1 MILRRWLASLRRRLR
16 GAAAARELDDELTTH
31 LEMAV
36 EENLARGMSEREA
49 TRAAHRDLGVVSAVK
64 EAHRQADG
72 LYWLDTLLQ
81 DLRYGVRMVLKHPGF
96 SATAIVVL
104 ALGIGA
110 NIAIFSIINAMLLKP
125 LPIHRSG
132 ELVGVYVE
140 RTTAPGGYRAFSYPN
155 FQDLREQAAAFAN
168 LAAHSLTL
176 VGIGDGEATRRV
188 WADAVTANYFETFG
202 VPLALGRAFTAA
214 EEQPGANLPV
224 AIVSHDYW
232 VREGRRPDVLGETIL
247 VNAEPLTIVG
257 VAAAGFSGSSVLF
270 VPEVWL
276 PLGQYGTVATGTFGA
291 TSRPLRER
299 DNYTLMVKGRL
310 RPGHSVESV
319 APELEAIAARLSRAY
334 PATNEDW
341 TLRAAPLP
349 RLFISTGPTTDGE
362 FAALSALVLG
372 MAVVVLLIACLNLAN
387 MLLARGASRRREMAI
402 RLSLGGG
409 RGRVVRQLLT
419 EGFVLSVGGGAV
431 GLVVAVWTAGA
442 LVGSIESV
450 LPLAVSVPGIGVDWR
465 VLLGTLGFCLL
476 GTLLFGLGPAWQMT
490 RGDIVGD
497 LKQKQQSNPEPR
509 RGRGLPAPRDLL
521 IVGQV
526 ALSLALLTAG
536 GLFLRGAVAA
546 SSADLGFAFERGLL
560 LETDP
565 SLAGY
570 DEVQGRTVYRD
581 LLPRLRALPGVDTVS
596 MASMVPFGSFSESR
610 EVVPVGADDQ
620 GARAASFTLVA
631 DDYFRALGLSMLR
644 GREFTRA
651 EAEGGSGSATVIVD
665 ETLARALWPNADPLG
680 QVVRLRQRNGELGDV
695 TVVGVAP
702 GRRSRISD
710 QQPTPHFYLPA
721 GAEYRANMNV
731 HVRLAEPGRAAANA
745 MLQQVR
751 QAVHGF
757 DARLPILSLQT
768 LEDFR
773 AASIALWAVQA
784 NASVFSTF
792 GGLALFLAVVG
803 LYGVRSYVVSQRTR
817 EIGLRMAL
825 GAERAD
831 VLWLVLREGL
841 VMTGAG
847 LLFGVLLSVATA
859 RLLAGLLYEVRT
871 FDPLVFALA
880 PMLLAGSVLLAS
892 YLPARRAT
900 RISPMEAL
908 RQE

>member
-1 MILRRWLASLRRRLR
+1 M
-16 GAAAARELDDELTTH
+16 
-31 LEMAV
+31 
-36 EENLARGMSEREA
+36 
-49 TRAAHRDLGVVSAVK
+49 
-64 EAHRQADG
+64 
-72 LYWLDTLLQ
+72 
-81 DLRYGVRMVLKHPGF
+81 KHPGF
-96 SATAIVVL
+96 SATAIIVL

-110 NIAIFSIINAMLLKP
+110 NTAIFSIINAILLKP
-125 LPIHRSG
+125 LPIHRPG

-140 RTTAPGGYRAFSYPN
+140 RTIAPGGYRPFSYPN
-155 FQDLREQAAAFAN
+155 FEDLREQAAAFAN
-168 LAAHSLTL
+168 LAAHNLTL
-176 VGIGDGEATRRV
+176 VGVGDGEATRRV

-202 VPLALGRAFTAA
+202 VPLALGRTFTAA

-232 VREGRRPDVLGETIL
+232 VREGRRPDMLGETIL

-257 VAAAGFSGSSVLF
+257 VAAAGFTGSSVLF
-270 VPEVWL
+270 RPEVWL
-276 PLGQYGTVATGTFGA
+276 PLGLYGTVATDIAGTP
-291 TSRPLRER
+291 SRSLRER
-299 DNYTLMVKGRL
+299 NNYRLTVKGRL
-310 RPGHSVESV
+310 GPGHSVESI

-349 RLFISTGPTTDGE
+349 RLDVPTRPATDGQ

-372 MAVVVLLIACLNLAN
+372 MAGVVLLIACLNLAN

-419 EGFVLSVGGGAV
+419 EGFVLSVGGGVV
-431 GLVVAVWTAGA
+431 GLVVAVWAAGA
-442 LVGSIESV
+442 LARSIESV
-450 LPLAVSVPGIGVDWR
+450 LPFAVAVSGIGVDWR

-476 GTLLFGLGPAWQMT
+476 GTLFFGLGPAWQMT

-497 LKQKQQSNPEPR
+497 LKQRSNPEPR
-509 RGRGLPAPRDLL
+509 RGRGLPAARDLL

-546 SSADLGFAFERGLL
+546 SSADPGFAFERGLL

-581 LLPRLRALPGVDTVS
+581 LLPRLRALPGVDAVS
-596 MASMVPFGSFSESR
+596 MASMVPFGSFSEGR
-610 EVVPVGADDQ
+610 MAVPVGAGDQ
-620 GARAASFTLVA
+620 GERAASFTLVA

-651 EAEGGSGSATVIVD
+651 ETEGGSGSPAVIVD
-665 ETLARALWPNADPLG
+665 ETLAGALWPNADPLG
-680 QVVRLRQRNGELGDV
+680 QAVRLRQRNGELGDV
-695 TVVGVAP
+695 LTVVGVAP
-702 GRRSRISD
+702 GRRSRIFD
-710 QQPTPHFYLPA
+710 QQPTPHVYLPA
-721 GAEYRANMNV
+721 GAEYRANMNL
-731 HVRLAEPGRAAANA
+731 HVRLAEPGRAAAIA

-751 QAVHGF
+751 QAVRGF
-757 DARLPILSLQT
+757 DARLPVLSLQT

-773 AASIALWAVQA
+773 AASAGLWAVQA
-784 NASVFSTF
+784 GAAVFSTF

-803 LYGVRSYVVSQRTR
+803 LYGVKSYVVSQRTR

-825 GAERAD
+825 GAQRGG
-831 VLWLVLREGL
+831 VLWLVLRQGL

-847 LLFGVLLSVATA
+847 LLFGALLSVATA

-880 PMLLAGSVLLAS
+880 PMLLAGSALLAS
-892 YLPARRAT
+892 WLPARRAA
-900 RISPMEAL
+900 RVSPMEAL

>member
-1 MILRRWLASLRRRLR
+1 MVSFLSRLR
-16 GAAAARELDDELTTH
+16 FRLRALFNRRHDQEIREELEFHIEQLAEQHRRSGLGQDEALAASRRQFGNLTRIQEQSH
-31 LEMAV
+31 DVFAFRHV
-36 EENLARGMSEREA
+36 E
-49 TRAAHRDLGVVSAVK
+49 DLLK
-64 EAHRQADG
+64 
-72 LYWLDTLLQ
+72 

-110 NIAIFSIINAMLLKP
+110 NSAIFSIINAMLLKP
-125 LPIHRSG
+125 LPIHRPG
-132 ELVGVYVE
+132 EVVGVYVE
-140 RTTAPGGYRAFSYPN
+140 RMTAPAGFRSFSYPN
-155 FQDLREQAAAFAN
+155 FQNLREQAGAFAN
-168 LAAHSLTL
+168 LAAHNNMTL

-188 WADAVTANYFETFG
+188 WADVVTANYFETFG

-224 AIVSHDYW
+224 AIVGHDYW

-257 VAAAGFSGSSVLF
+257 VAAAGFTGSSVLPR
-270 VPEVWL
+270 PEVWL
-276 PLGQYGTVATGTFGA
+276 PLGLYGGTVGA
-291 TSRPLRER
+291 DPGGAPSRSLRER
-299 DNYTLMVKGRL
+299 DNHTLMVKGRL
-310 RPGHSVESV
+310 GPGHSVESV

-349 RLFISTGPTTDGE
+349 RLNVSTRPTTDGQ
-362 FAALSALVLG
+362 FGALSALVLG
-372 MAVVVLLIACLNLAN
+372 MAGVVLLIACLNLAN
-387 MLLARGASRRREMAI
+387 MLLARGVSRRREMAI

-431 GLVVAVWTAGA
+431 GLVVAVWAADA

-450 LPLAVSVPGIGVDWR
+450 FPFGVAVDIGVDWR

-476 GTLLFGLGPAWQMT
+476 GTLFFGLGPAWQMT
-490 RGDIVGD
+490 RAAFVGD
-497 LKQKQQSNPEPR
+497 LKQLSNPEPR
-509 RGRGLPAPRDLL
+509 RGRGLAAPRDLL

-546 SSADLGFAFERGLL
+546 SSADPGFAFERGLL

-581 LLPRLRALPGVDTVS
+581 LLPRLRALPGVDAVS
-596 MASMVPFGSFSESR
+596 MASRVPFGASRESR
-610 EVVPVGADDQ
+610 EVVPAGADDQ
-620 GARAASFTLVA
+620 GARAALVILVA

-644 GREFTRA
+644 GREFTRG
-651 EAEGGSGSATVIVD
+651 ETEGGSGSAAVIVD

-702 GRRSRISD
+702 GRRSQIFD

-721 GAEYRANMNV
+721 GAEYRANMHV
-731 HVRLAEPGRAAANA
+731 HVRLAEPGREAANA

-751 QAVHGF
+751 QAVRGF

-773 AASIALWAVQA
+773 AASADLWAMQA
-784 NASVFSTF
+784 GASVFSTF

-803 LYGVRSYVVSQRTR
+803 LYGVKSYVVSQRTR

-831 VLWLVLREGL
+831 VLWLVLRKGL

-847 LLFGVLLSVATA
+847 LLLGVFLSVATA
-859 RLLAGLLYEVRT
+859 RLLASLLYEVRT
-871 FDPLVFALA
+871 FDPLVFVLA
-880 PMLLAGSVLLAS
+880 PILLAGSVLLAS
-892 YLPARRAT
+892 YLPARRAA
-900 RISPMEAL
+900 RVSPMEAL

>member
-1 MILRRWLASLRRRLR
+1 MSRLR
-16 GAAAARELDDELTTH
+16 DSAVRLVNLFRRERIERELDAELQAY
-31 LEMAV
+31 LELDV
-36 EENLARGMSEREA
+36 EENIRRGMAPREARRTVLARLGGVEVVKDQC
-49 TRAAHRDLGVVSAVK
+49 RDVQRFRVAEDLW
-64 EAHRQADG
+64 R
-72 LYWLDTLLQ
+72 

-96 SATAIVVL
+96 SATAIIVL

-110 NIAIFSIINAMLLKP
+110 NTAIFSIINAMLLKP
-125 LPIHRSG
+125 LPIHRPG

-168 LAAHSLTL
+168 LAAHNLTL
-176 VGIGDGEATRRV
+176 VGIGDGKATRRV

-257 VAAAGFSGSSVLF
+257 VAAAGFTGSSVLF
-270 VPEVWL
+270 RPEVWL
-276 PLGQYGTVATGTFGA
+276 PLGLYGTVATDIAGTPGG
-291 TSRPLRER
+291 SLRER
-299 DNYTLMVKGRL
+299 DNYMLMAKGRL
-310 RPGHSVESV
+310 GPGHSFESV
-319 APELEAIAARLSRAY
+319 GPELEAIAARLSRAY

-349 RLFISTGPTTDGE
+349 RLIMSTSRPTTDGQ

-372 MAVVVLLIACLNLAN
+372 MAGVVLLIACLNLAN

-419 EGFVLSVGGGAV
+419 EGFVLSIGGGAV
-431 GLVVAVWTAGA
+431 RLVVAVWAAGA
-442 LVGSIESV
+442 LVRSIESV
-450 LPLAVSVPGIGVDWR
+450 LPFGVAFGIGLDWR

-476 GTLLFGLGPAWQMT
+476 GTLFFGLGPAWQMT
-490 RGDIVGD
+490 GGDIVGD
-497 LKQKQQSNPEPR
+497 LKQRSNPEPR

-546 SSADLGFAFERGLL
+546 SSADPGFAFERGLL

-581 LLPRLRALPGVDTVS
+581 LLPRLRALPGVDAVS

-620 GARAASFTLVA
+620 GGRAASFTLVA

-651 EAEGGSGSATVIVD
+651 EAEGGSGSATAIVD

-680 QVVRLRQRNGELGDV
+680 QVVRLRQRDGELGDV

-702 GRRSRISD
+702 GRRSGISD

-721 GAEYRANMNV
+721 GAEYRANMHV

-745 MLQQVR
+745 MLRPVR
-751 QAVHGF
+751 QAVRGF

-773 AASIALWAVQA
+773 AASAGLWAVQVG
-784 NASVFSTF
+784 ASVFSTF

-803 LYGVRSYVVSQRTR
+803 LYGVKSYLVSQRTR

-831 VLWLVLREGL
+831 VLWLVLRNGL

-880 PMLLAGSVLLAS
+880 PMLLAGSALLAS

-900 RISPMEAL
+900 RVSPMEAL

>member
-1 MILRRWLASLRRRLR
+1 MSRLR
-16 GAAAARELDDELTTH
+16 DSAVRLVNLFRRERIERELDAELQAY
-31 LEMAV
+31 LELDV
-36 EENLARGMSEREA
+36 EENIRRGMAPKEARRTALAR
-49 TRAAHRDLGVVSAVK
+49 LGVESVK
-64 EAHRQADG
+64 EECRDVQRFRVADD
-72 LYWLDTLLQ
+72 LWR

-96 SATAIVVL
+96 SATAIIVL

-110 NIAIFSIINAMLLKP
+110 NSAIFSIINAMLLKP
-125 LPIHRSG
+125 LPIHRPG

-168 LAAHSLTL
+168 LAAHNLTL

-188 WADAVTANYFETFG
+188 FADAVTANYFETFG

-257 VAAAGFSGSSVLF
+257 VAAAGFTGSSVVF
-270 VPEVWL
+270 RPEVWL
-276 PLGQYGTVATGTFGA
+276 PLGLYGTVATGVAGTPAG
-291 TSRPLRER
+291 SLRER
-299 DNYTLMVKGRL
+299 DNYRLTVKGRL
-310 RPGHSVESV
+310 GPGHSVESV

-334 PATNEDW
+334 PATNEDR

-349 RLFISTGPTTDGE
+349 RMSVSTSPSTDGQ

-372 MAVVVLLIACLNLAN
+372 MAGVVLLIACLNLAN
-387 MLLARGASRRREMAI
+387 MLLARSASRRREMAI

-431 GLVVAVWTAGA
+431 GLVVAVWAAGA
-442 LVGSIESV
+442 LVGSIGSV
-450 LPLAVSVPGIGVDWR
+450 LPFGVAVGIGVDWR
-465 VLLGTLGFCLL
+465 VVLGTLGFCLL
-476 GTLLFGLGPAWQMT
+476 GTLFFGLGPAWQMT

-497 LKQKQQSNPEPR
+497 LKQQSNPEPR

-546 SSADLGFAFERGLL
+546 SSADPGFAFERGLL

-581 LLPRLRALPGVDTVS
+581 LLPRLRALPGVDAVS

-610 EVVPVGADDQ
+610 GVVPVGADDQ
-620 GARAASFTLVA
+620 GVRAASFTLVA
-631 DDYFRALGLSMLR
+631 DDYFRAVGLSMLR

-651 EAEGGSGSATVIVD
+651 EAEGGSGSAAMIVD
-665 ETLARALWPNADPLG
+665 ETFARALWPNADPLG
-680 QVVRLRQRNGELGDV
+680 QVVRLRQHNGELGDV
-695 TVVGVAP
+695 LTVVGVAP
-702 GRRSRISD
+702 GRRSGISD
-710 QQPTPHFYLPA
+710 QQPTPHVYLPA
-721 GAEYRANMNV
+721 GAEYRGNMYV

-745 MLQQVR
+745 MLRQVR
-751 QAVHGF
+751 QAVRGF

-773 AASIALWAVQA
+773 AAGIGLWTVQA
-784 NASVFSTF
+784 GAAVFSTF

-803 LYGVRSYVVSQRTR
+803 LYGVKSYVVSQRTR

-825 GAERAD
+825 GAERGD
-831 VLWLVLREGL
+831 VLWLALRGGL

-859 RLLAGLLYEVRT
+859 RLLAGFLYEVRT

-880 PMLLAGSVLLAS
+880 PMLLAGSVLMAS

-900 RISPMEAL
+900 RVSPMEAL

>member
-1 MILRRWLASLRRRLR
+1 MSRLQDSAVRLVNLFRRERIE
-16 GAAAARELDDELTTH
+16 RELDAELQAY
-31 LEMAV
+31 LELDV
-36 EENLARGMSEREA
+36 EENIRCGMAPKEARRMALAR
-49 TRAAHRDLGVVSAVK
+49 LGGVEMVK
-64 EAHRQADG
+64 EECRDVQRFRVVDD
-72 LYWLDTLLQ
+72 LWR

-110 NIAIFSIINAMLLKP
+110 NTAIFSIINAMLLKP
-125 LPIHRSG
+125 LPIHRPG

-140 RTTAPGGYRAFSYPN
+140 RTTAPGGYRPFSHPN

-168 LAAHSLTL
+168 LAAHNLTL

-188 WADAVTANYFETFG
+188 FADAVTANYFETYG
-202 VPLALGRAFTAA
+202 VPLALGRAFTAS
-214 EEQPGANLPV
+214 EERPGANLHV

-232 VREGRRPDVLGETIL
+232 VREGRRPDILGETIL

-257 VAAAGFSGSSVLF
+257 VAAAGFTGSSVLF
-270 VPEVWL
+270 RPEVWL
-276 PLGQYGTVATGTFGA
+276 PLGLYGTVATGVAGTPSG
-291 TSRPLRER
+291 SLRER
-299 DNYTLMVKGRL
+299 DNYRLTVKGRL
-310 RPGHSVESV
+310 GPGHSVESV

-334 PATNEDW
+334 PATNEDR

-349 RLFISTGPTTDGE
+349 RMSVSTSPSTDGQ

-372 MAVVVLLIACLNLAN
+372 MAGVVLLIACLNLAN

-431 GLVVAVWTAGA
+431 GLVVAVWAAGA
-442 LVGSIESV
+442 LVGSIESI
-450 LPLAVSVPGIGVDWR
+450 LPFAVAVSGIGVDWR

-476 GTLLFGLGPAWQMT
+476 GTLFFGLGPAWQMT
-490 RGDIVGD
+490 RDDIVGD
-497 LKQKQQSNPEPR
+497 LKQRSNLEPR

-546 SSADLGFAFERGLL
+546 SSADPGFAFERGLL

-581 LLPRLRALPGVDTVS
+581 LLPRLRALPGVDAVS
-596 MASMVPFGSFSESR
+596 MASMVPFGTFSESR
-610 EVVPVGADDQ
+610 GVVPVGADQ
-620 GARAASFTLVA
+620 GERAASFTLVA

-651 EAEGGSGSATVIVD
+651 ESEGGSGSAAVIVD

-680 QVVRLRQRNGELGDV
+680 QVVRLRQRNGELGEV
-695 TVVGVAP
+695 LTVVGVAP
-702 GRRSRISD
+702 GRRSQIFD
-710 QQPTPHFYLPA
+710 QQPTPHVYLPA
-721 GAEYRANMNV
+721 GAEYRGNMNV
-731 HVRLAEPGRAAANA
+731 HVRLAEPGHAAATA

-751 QAVHGF
+751 QAVRGF

-768 LEDFR
+768 LEDVR
-773 AASIALWAVQA
+773 AASAGLWAAQA
-784 NASVFSTF
+784 GASVFSTF

-803 LYGVRSYVVSQRTR
+803 LYGVKSYVVSQRTR

-831 VLWLVLREGL
+831 VLWLVLRGGL

-847 LLFGVLLSVATA
+847 LLFGGLLSVATA
-859 RLLAGLLYEVRT
+859 RLLAGLLYEGRT

-880 PMLLAGSVLLAS
+880 PLLLAGSALLAS

-900 RISPMEAL
+900 RVSPMEAL

>member
-1 MILRRWLASLRRRLR
+1 MVSFLSRLPVRLR
-16 GAAAARELDDELTTH
+16 VLFNRRHDQELREELESHVEQLAEQHRRSGVGQDEALAAARRQFGNLTH
-31 LEMAV
+31 IQEQSHDVFAFRHA
-36 EENLARGMSEREA
+36 E
-49 TRAAHRDLGVVSAVK
+49 DLLK
-64 EAHRQADG
+64 
-72 LYWLDTLLQ
+72 
-81 DLRYGVRMVLKHPGF
+81 DLRSGVRMVLKHPGF
-96 SATAIVVL
+96 SATAIIVL

-110 NIAIFSIINAMLLKP
+110 NSAIFSIINAMLLKP
-125 LPIHRSG
+125 LPIHRPG

-140 RTTAPGGYRAFSYPN
+140 GTTAPGGYRLFSYPN

-168 LAAHSLTL
+168 LAAHNVTL

-188 WADAVTANYFETFG
+188 FADAVTANYFETFG

-214 EEQPGANLPV
+214 EEQPGAPV

-232 VREGRRPDVLGETIL
+232 VREGRRPDILGETIL

-257 VAAAGFSGSSVLF
+257 VAAAGFTGSSVLF
-270 VPEVWL
+270 RPEVWL
-276 PLGQYGTVATGTFGA
+276 PLGLYGTVATAIGGM
-291 TSRPLRER
+291 SSGSLRER
-299 DNYTLMVKGRL
+299 DSYTLMVLGRL

-349 RLFISTGPTTDGE
+349 RVFISTRPTTDGQ

-372 MAVVVLLIACLNLAN
+372 MAGVVLLIACLNLAN

-419 EGFVLSVGGGAV
+419 EGFVLSAGGGAV
-431 GLVVAVWTAGA
+431 GLVVAVWAAGA
-442 LVGSIESV
+442 LVRSIESV
-450 LPLAVSVPGIGVDWR
+450 LPFTVAVFGIGVDWR

-476 GTLLFGLGPAWQMT
+476 GTLFFGLGPAWQMT

-497 LKQKQQSNPEPR
+497 LKQQSNPEPR

-546 SSADLGFAFERGLL
+546 SSADPGFAFERGLL

-570 DEVQGRTVYRD
+570 DEVQGRAVYRD
-581 LLPRLRALPGVDTVS
+581 LLARLRALPGVDTVS

-620 GARAASFTLVA
+620 GVRAASFTLVA

-651 EAEGGSGSATVIVD
+651 EAEGGSGSAAVIVD

-702 GRRSRISD
+702 GLRSQISD

-721 GAEYRANMNV
+721 GAEYRANMNL

-751 QAVHGF
+751 QAVREF
-757 DARLPILSLQT
+757 DARLPILSLRT

-773 AASIALWAVQA
+773 AASAGLWAVQA
-784 NASVFSTF
+784 GASVFSTF

-803 LYGVRSYVVSQRTR
+803 LYGVKSYVVSQRTR
-817 EIGLRMAL
+817 EIGVRMAL

-880 PMLLAGSVLLAS
+880 SMLLAGSVLLAC

-900 RISPMEAL
+900 RVSPMEAL

>member
-1 MILRRWLASLRRRLR
+1 MVSFLSRLR
-16 GAAAARELDDELTTH
+16 LRLRALFNRRHDQELREELEYHVEQLAEQHRRAGLGRDEALAAARRQFGNLTRLQEQSH
-31 LEMAV
+31 DLFAFRHV
-36 EENLARGMSEREA
+36 E
-49 TRAAHRDLGVVSAVK
+49 DLLK
-64 EAHRQADG
+64 
-72 LYWLDTLLQ
+72 
-81 DLRYGVRMVLKHPGF
+81 DLRYGVRMLRKHPGF
-96 SATAIVVL
+96 SATAIIVL

-110 NIAIFSIINAMLLKP
+110 NSAIFSIINAMLLKP
-125 LPIHRSG
+125 LPIHRPG

-168 LAAHSLTL
+168 LAAHNLTL
-176 VGIGDGEATRRV
+176 VGIGDGGAARRV
-188 WADAVTANYFETFG
+188 FADAVTANYFETFG

-214 EEQPGANLPV
+214 EERPDANLPV

-232 VREGRRPDVLGETIL
+232 VREGRRPDILGETIL

-257 VAAAGFSGSSVLF
+257 VAAAGFKGSSVLF
-270 VPEVWL
+270 GPEVWL
-276 PLGQYGTVATGTFGA
+276 PLGLYGTVAADVVSTPTR
-291 TSRPLRER
+291 SLRER
-299 DNYTLMVKGRL
+299 DYYTLVVKGRL

-334 PATNEDW
+334 PATNEDR

-349 RLFISTGPTTDGE
+349 RLSVSTRPATDGQ
-362 FAALSALVLG
+362 FDALSALALG
-372 MAVVVLLIACLNLAN
+372 MAGVVLLIACLNLAN

-431 GLVVAVWTAGA
+431 GLVVAVWAAGA
-442 LVGSIESV
+442 LARSIESV
-450 LPLAVSVPGIGVDWR
+450 LPFAIVVSGIGVDWR

-476 GTLLFGLGPAWQMT
+476 GTLFFGLGPAWQLT

-497 LKQKQQSNPEPR
+497 LKQQSNPEPR

-546 SSADLGFAFERGLL
+546 SSADPGFAFERGLL

-570 DEVQGRTVYRD
+570 DEGQGRAVYRD
-581 LLPRLRALPGVDTVS
+581 LLPRLRALPGVDAVS
-596 MASMVPFGSFSESR
+596 MASMVPFGAFAESR
-610 EVVPVGADDQ
+610 GVVPVGADDQ
-620 GARAASFTLVA
+620 GGRAASFTLVA

-651 EAEGGSGSATVIVD
+651 EAEGGGSPAVIVD

-680 QVVRLRQRNGELGDV
+680 QAVRLHRRNGELGDV
-695 TVVGVAP
+695 LTVVGVAP
-702 GRRSRISD
+702 GRRSQIFD
-710 QQPTPHFYLPA
+710 QQPTPHVYLPA

-731 HVRLAEPGRAAANA
+731 HARLADPGRAAANA
-745 MLQQVR
+745 MLPQVR
-751 QAVHGF
+751 QAVRGF

-773 AASIALWAVQA
+773 AASAGLWLVRAGA
-784 NASVFSTF
+784 AVFSTF

-803 LYGVRSYVVSQRTR
+803 LYGVKSYMVGQRTR

-825 GAERAD
+825 GAGRAD
-831 VLWLVLREGL
+831 VLWLALRGGL
-841 VMTGAG
+841 AMTGAG

-892 YLPARRAT
+892 YLPARRAA
-900 RISPMEAL
+900 RVSPMEAL

>member
-1 MILRRWLASLRRRLR
+1 MLRFVTRLR
-16 GAAAARELDDELTTH
+16 LRLRALFNRRHDQELREELEFHVEQLAEQHRRAGLGRDQALAAARRQFGNLTRIQEQSH
-31 LEMAV
+31 DVFAFRHV
-36 EENLARGMSEREA
+36 E
-49 TRAAHRDLGVVSAVK
+49 DLLK
-64 EAHRQADG
+64 
-72 LYWLDTLLQ
+72 

-96 SATAIVVL
+96 SATAIMVL

-110 NIAIFSIINAMLLKP
+110 NSAIFSIINAMLLKP
-125 LPIHRSG
+125 LPIHRPG

-140 RTTAPGGYRAFSYPN
+140 RTTAPGGYRGFSYPN
-155 FQDLREQAAAFAN
+155 FHELREQAAAFAD
-168 LAAHSLTL
+168 LAAHNLTL
-176 VGIGDGEATRRV
+176 VGVGDGGATRRV
-188 WADAVTANYFETFG
+188 FADAVTANYFETFG
-202 VPLALGRAFTAA
+202 VPLALGRTFTAA
-214 EEQPGANLPV
+214 EERPGANLPV

-232 VREGRRPDVLGETIL
+232 VRGGRRPDVLGETIL

-257 VAAAGFSGSSVLF
+257 VAAAGFTGSSVMLR
-270 VPEVWL
+270 PEVWL
-276 PLGQYGTVATGTFGA
+276 PLGLYGTVAADVVGTP
-291 TSRPLRER
+291 SRSLREH
-299 DNYTLMVKGRL
+299 DNHTLLVKGRL
-310 RPGHSVESV
+310 GPGRSVESV

-334 PATNEDW
+334 PATNDDW

-349 RLFISTGPTTDGE
+349 RLNVSPMPTSDGP

-372 MAVVVLLIACLNLAN
+372 MAGVVLLIACLNLAN

-431 GLVVAVWTAGA
+431 GLVVAVWAAGA
-442 LVGSIESV
+442 LAGSIESV
-450 LPLAVSVPGIGVDWR
+450 LPFGVAVGVGVDWR

-476 GTLLFGLGPAWQMT
+476 GTLFFGLGPAWRMT

-497 LKQKQQSNPEPR
+497 LKQQSNPEPR
-509 RGRGLPAPRDLL
+509 RRRGLPAPRDLL

-526 ALSLALLTAG
+526 ALSLALLTVG

-546 SSADLGFAFERGLL
+546 SSADPGFAFERGLL

-570 DEVQGRTVYRD
+570 DEARGRTVYRD
-581 LLPRLRALPGVDTVS
+581 LLPRLRALPGVDAVS
-596 MASMVPFGSFSESR
+596 MASMVPFGAFFESR
-610 EVVPVGADDQ
+610 TVVPVGGGDQ
-620 GARAASFTLVA
+620 GGRSASFTLVA

-644 GREFTRA
+644 GREFTPA
-651 EAEGGSGSATVIVD
+651 EAEGGSGPAAVIVD
-665 ETLARALWPNADPLG
+665 ETLARALWPDADPLG
-680 QVVRLRQRNGELGDV
+680 RVVRLRQGGGEPGDV
-695 TVVGVAP
+695 LTVVGVAP
-702 GRRSRISD
+702 GRRSQMFD
-710 QQPTPHFYLPA
+710 QQPTPHVYLPA
-721 GAEYRANMNV
+721 GAEYRASMNV

-751 QAVHGF
+751 QAVRGF
-757 DARLPILSLQT
+757 DARLPILSLRT

-773 AASIALWAVQA
+773 AASAGLWAVQA
-784 NASVFSTF
+784 GAGVFSTF

-803 LYGVRSYVVSQRTR
+803 LYGVKSYAVSRRTR

-825 GAERAD
+825 GAGRAG
-831 VLWLVLREGL
+831 VLWLVLRQGL

-880 PMLLAGSVLLAS
+880 PMLLAASVLLAS

-900 RISPMEAL
+900 RVSPMEAL

>member
-1 MILRRWLASLRRRLR
+1 MSRLR
-16 GAAAARELDDELTTH
+16 DSAVRLVNLFRRERIERELDAELQAY
-31 LEMAV
+31 LELDV
-36 EENLARGMSEREA
+36 EENIRRGMAPKEARRAALAR
-49 TRAAHRDLGVVSAVK
+49 LGGVETVK
-64 EAHRQADG
+64 EECRDVQRFRVAEDLWR
-72 LYWLDTLLQ
+72 
-81 DLRYGVRMVLKHPGF
+81 DLRYGVRMMLKHPGF
-96 SATAIVVL
+96 SATAIIVL

-110 NIAIFSIINAMLLKP
+110 NSAIFSIINAMLLRP
-125 LPIHRSG
+125 LPIHRPG

-168 LAAHSLTL
+168 LAAHNLTL

-188 WADAVTANYFETFG
+188 FADAVTANYFETFG

-257 VAAAGFSGSSVLF
+257 VAAAGFTGSSVLF
-270 VPEVWL
+270 RPEVWL
-276 PLGQYGTVATGTFGA
+276 PLGLYGTVATQAFG
-291 TSRPLRER
+291 SPIGSLRER

-310 RPGHSVESV
+310 GPGHSVESV

-334 PATNEDW
+334 PATNEDR
-341 TLRAAPLP
+341 TLRATPLP
-349 RLFISTGPTTDGE
+349 RLFMSTAKPTTDGQ

-372 MAVVVLLIACLNLAN
+372 MAGVVLLIACLNLAN
-387 MLLARGASRRREMAI
+387 ML
-402 RLSLGGG
+402 
-409 RGRVVRQLLT
+409 
-419 EGFVLSVGGGAV
+419 
-431 GLVVAVWTAGA
+431 
-442 LVGSIESV
+442 
-450 LPLAVSVPGIGVDWR
+450 
-465 VLLGTLGFCLL
+465 
-476 GTLLFGLGPAWQMT
+476 PAWQMT

-497 LKQKQQSNPEPR
+497 LKQRSTPEPR

-546 SSADLGFAFERGLL
+546 SSADPGFAFERGLL

-581 LLPRLRALPGVDTVS
+581 LLSRLRALPGVDAVS

-610 EVVPVGADDQ
+610 QVVPVGAGDQ

-651 EAEGGSGSATVIVD
+651 EAESGSGSAAVIVD

-702 GRRSRISD
+702 GRRSGISD
-710 QQPTPHFYLPA
+710 QQPTPHVYLPA
-721 GAEYRANMNV
+721 GAEYRGNMHL

-745 MLQQVR
+745 MLQPVR
-751 QAVHGF
+751 QAVRGF

-773 AASIALWAVQA
+773 AASAGFWAMQVG
-784 NASVFSTF
+784 ASVFSTF

-803 LYGVRSYVVSQRTR
+803 LYGVKSYVVSQRTR

-831 VLWLVLREGL
+831 VLWLVLRGGL

-880 PMLLAGSVLLAS
+880 PMLLAGSALLAS

-900 RISPMEAL
+900 RVSPMEAL

>member
-1 MILRRWLASLRRRLR
+1 MVCLLTRLR
-16 GAAAARELDDELTTH
+16 LRLRALFNRRHDQELREELEFHVEQLAEQHRRAGLGRDEALAAARRQFGNLTRIQEQSH
-31 LEMAV
+31 DVFAFRHV
-36 EENLARGMSEREA
+36 E
-49 TRAAHRDLGVVSAVK
+49 DLLK
-64 EAHRQADG
+64 
-72 LYWLDTLLQ
+72 

-96 SATAIVVL
+96 SATAIMVL

-110 NIAIFSIINAMLLKP
+110 NSAIFSIINAMLLKP
-125 LPIHRSG
+125 LPIHRPG

-140 RTTAPGGYRAFSYPN
+140 RTTAPGGYRGFSYPN
-155 FQDLREQAAAFAN
+155 FHDLREQAAAFAD
-168 LAAHSLTL
+168 LAAHNLTL
-176 VGIGDGEATRRV
+176 VGVGDGGATRRV
-188 WADAVTANYFETFG
+188 FADAVTANYFETFG
-202 VPLALGRAFTAA
+202 VPLALGRTFTAA
-214 EEQPGANLPV
+214 EERPGANLPV

-232 VREGRRPDVLGETIL
+232 VRGGRRPDVLGETIL

-257 VAAAGFSGSSVLF
+257 VAAAGFTGSSVMLR
-270 VPEVWL
+270 PEVWL
-276 PLGQYGTVATGTFGA
+276 PLGLYGTVAADVVGTP
-291 TSRPLRER
+291 SRSLRER
-299 DNYTLMVKGRL
+299 DNYTLLVKGRL
-310 RPGHSVESV
+310 GPGHSVESV
-319 APELEAIAARLSRAY
+319 APELEAVAARLSRAY
-334 PATNEDW
+334 PATNDDW

-349 RLFISTGPTTDGE
+349 RLNVSPMPTSDGP

-372 MAVVVLLIACLNLAN
+372 MAGVVLLIACLNLAN

-431 GLVVAVWTAGA
+431 GLVVAVWAAGA
-442 LVGSIESV
+442 LAGSIESV
-450 LPLAVSVPGIGVDWR
+450 LPFGVAVGIGVDWR

-476 GTLLFGLGPAWQMT
+476 GTLFFGLGPAWRMT

-497 LKQKQQSNPEPR
+497 LKQQSNPEPR
-509 RGRGLPAPRDLL
+509 RRRGLPAPRDLL

-546 SSADLGFAFERGLL
+546 SSADPGFAFERGLL

-570 DEVQGRTVYRD
+570 DEARGRTVYRD
-581 LLPRLRALPGVDTVS
+581 LLPRLRALPGVDAAS
-596 MASMVPFGSFSESR
+596 MASMVPFGAFFESR
-610 EVVPVGADDQ
+610 AVVPVGVDDP
-620 GARAASFTLVA
+620 GERTASFTLVA

-651 EAEGGSGSATVIVD
+651 EAEGGGGPPAAIVD
-665 ETLARALWPNADPLG
+665 ETLARALWPDADPLG
-680 QVVRLRQRNGELGDV
+680 QVVRLRRRGGEPGDAL

-702 GRRSRISD
+702 GRRSQMFD
-710 QQPTPHFYLPA
+710 QQPTPHVYLPA
-721 GAEYRANMNV
+721 GAEYRASMNV

-751 QAVHGF
+751 QAVRGF

-773 AASIALWAVQA
+773 AASAGLWAVQA
-784 NASVFSTF
+784 GAGVFSTF

-803 LYGVRSYVVSQRTR
+803 LYGVKSYAVSRRTR

-825 GAERAD
+825 GAGRAG
-831 VLWLVLREGL
+831 VLWLVLRQGL

-847 LLFGVLLSVATA
+847 LLFGVLLSMATA

-880 PMLLAGSVLLAS
+880 PTLLAASVLLAS

-900 RISPMEAL
+900 RVSPMEAL

>member
-1 MILRRWLASLRRRLR
+1 MSRLR
-16 GAAAARELDDELTTH
+16 DSAVRLVNLFRRERIERELDAELQAY
-31 LEMAV
+31 LELDV
-36 EENLARGMSEREA
+36 EENIRRGMAPKEARRTALAR
-49 TRAAHRDLGVVSAVK
+49 LGVESVK
-64 EAHRQADG
+64 EECRDVQRFRVAEDLWR
-72 LYWLDTLLQ
+72 

-96 SATAIVVL
+96 SATAIIVL

-110 NIAIFSIINAMLLKP
+110 NSAIFSIINAMLLKP
-125 LPIHRSG
+125 LPIHRPG

-140 RTTAPGGYRAFSYPN
+140 RTTAPGGYRPFSYPN

-168 LAAHSLTL
+168 LAAHNLTL

-188 WADAVTANYFETFG
+188 FADAVTANYFETFG

-257 VAAAGFSGSSVLF
+257 VAAAGFTGSSVLF
-270 VPEVWL
+270 RPEVWL
-276 PLGQYGTVATGTFGA
+276 PLGLYGTVVTQTLGSPIG
-291 TSRPLRER
+291 SLRER
-299 DNYTLMVKGRL
+299 DNYTFMVKGRL
-310 RPGHSVESV
+310 GPGHSVESV

-349 RLFISTGPTTDGE
+349 RLFMSTARPTTDGQ

-372 MAVVVLLIACLNLAN
+372 MAGVVLLIACLNLAN

-431 GLVVAVWTAGA
+431 GLVVAVWAAGA
-442 LVGSIESV
+442 LVRSIESV
-450 LPLAVSVPGIGVDWR
+450 LPFGVAVFGIGVDWR

-476 GTLLFGLGPAWQMT
+476 GTLFFGLGPAWQMT

-497 LKQKQQSNPEPR
+497 LKQQSNPEPR
-509 RGRGLPAPRDLL
+509 RGRGLAAPRDLL

-546 SSADLGFAFERGLL
+546 SSADPGFAFERGLL

-581 LLPRLRALPGVDTVS
+581 LLPRLRALPGVDAVS
-596 MASMVPFGSFSESR
+596 MASMVPFGTFSESR
-610 EVVPVGADDQ
+610 MVVPVGADDQ
-620 GARAASFTLVA
+620 GERAASFNLVA

-651 EAEGGSGSATVIVD
+651 EAEGGSGSAAVIVD

-702 GRRSRISD
+702 GRRSGIGPAHGTGGRTCRRALAGPPRGARDDRHGAVVRRVVVGGDRPSVGR
-710 QQPTPHFYLPA
+710 PPLRGPHIRPA
-721 GAEYRANMNV
+721 GIRAG
-731 HVRLAEPGRAAANA
+731 PDAA
-745 MLQQVR
+745 
-751 QAVHGF
+751 
-757 DARLPILSLQT
+757 
-768 LEDFR
+768 
-773 AASIALWAVQA
+773 
-784 NASVFSTF
+784 
-792 GGLALFLAVVG
+792 GG
-803 LYGVRSYVVSQRTR
+803 
-817 EIGLRMAL
+817 IGP
-825 GAERAD
+825 
-831 VLWLVLREGL
+831 
-841 VMTGAG
+841 AG
-847 LLFGVLLSVATA
+847 LLSPGATGHPGFADGGFAPGVD
-859 RLLAGLLYEVRT
+859 G
-871 FDPLVFALA
+871 
-880 PMLLAGSVLLAS
+880 
-892 YLPARRAT
+892 
-900 RISPMEAL
+900 
-908 RQE
+908 